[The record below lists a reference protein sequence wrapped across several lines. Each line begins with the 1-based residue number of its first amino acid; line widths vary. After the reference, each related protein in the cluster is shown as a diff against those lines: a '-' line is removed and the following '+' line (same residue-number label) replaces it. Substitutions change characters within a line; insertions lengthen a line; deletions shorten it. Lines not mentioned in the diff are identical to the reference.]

1 MSIKFVKSLLNGRPE
16 EFQVFLARFQTEAP
30 RMGRGRVFFNLTRF
44 RKYIESKSGLGVKW
58 KAKMMDREQYFEWAK
73 TVEGGSKSTHETVE
87 QWQTWLA
94 TSDPKVVKDKGGR
107 NGGPRVAVHVEDIVY
122 GYNELATG
130 QSLTQEA
137 DIKDPTQDKIAE
149 LEKEAASGCHGVRG
163 FASSTFAGTGIGAMG
178 AAMASRPG
186 IENAGMIPGMG
197 TADSSGDPMSMT
209 GLCQEFGFKPPE
221 PKKRKTKQAGDADEI
236 ADEKKEEGSGDKGGK
251 DKDKKN
257 FRQTRHRQKRTCLRW
272 Y

>member
-1 MSIKFVKSLLNGRPE
+1 MCRDGKALYEGALSQGKNQNEVKFVKALLNGRPE

-30 RMGRGRVFFNLTRF
+30 RMGRGRVFFNLTKF

-73 TVEGGSKSTHETVE
+73 TVEGGSKTPQEAVE

-94 TSDPKVVKDKGGR
+94 TSDPKVVKDRGGR

-137 DIKDPTQDKIAE
+137 DI
-149 LEKEAASGCHGVRG
+149 
-163 FASSTFAGTGIGAMG
+163 
-178 AAMASRPG
+178 
-186 IENAGMIPGMG
+186 
-197 TADSSGDPMSMT
+197 
-209 GLCQEFGFKPPE
+209 
-221 PKKRKTKQAGDADEI
+221 
-236 ADEKKEEGSGDKGGK
+236 
-251 DKDKKN
+251 
-257 FRQTRHRQKRTCLRW
+257 
-272 Y
+272 